1 MPLRLV
7 HPVHRATHRIGL
19 YLDDL
24 RERGLT
30 QGEAHILGLLAH
42 SGPANVAELHRGLAH
57 KRSTLTSILDRLAK
71 RGLITRTVGETDRRT
86 FVVRLTA
93 KGRKLA
99 KRVQRHLSA
108 LERAVARRVS
118 AADIR
123 AFKKVVAALE
133 QEAHQRVGSTRT
145 RADSQAQESGLVKLD
160 GLKPSSFEV
169 GRFQIFIVTG
179 TARAKL
185 RAPGF
190 RSRPEGR
197 AQCKEFDLAGE
208 HAAPLARMGRA

>member
-42 SGPANVAELHRGLAH
+42 PGRANVADLHRGLAH
-57 KRSTLTSILDRLAK
+57 KRSTLTSILDRLAR
-71 RGLITRTVGETDRRT
+71 RGLITRAVGETDRRT
-86 FVVRLTA
+86 FVIRLTA

-108 LERAVARRVS
+108 LERAVAHRVS
-118 AADIR
+118 AADIKG
-123 AFKKVVAALE
+123 FNKVVAALE
-133 QEAHQRVGSTRT
+133 QEAHQRVGSKGARPSGTRK
-145 RADSQAQESGLVKLD
+145 RW
-160 GLKPSSFEV
+160 
-169 GRFQIFIVTG
+169 
-179 TARAKL
+179 AR
-185 RAPGF
+185 
-190 RSRPEGR
+190 
-197 AQCKEFDLAGE
+197 
-208 HAAPLARMGRA
+208 

>member
-57 KRSTLTSILDRLAK
+57 KRSTLTSILDRLAR
-71 RGLITRTVGETDRRT
+71 RGLITRAVGETDRRT
-86 FVVRLTA
+86 FVVRPTA

-99 KRVQRHLSA
+99 LRVQRHLSA
-108 LERAVARRVS
+108 LERAVTRRVN

-123 AFKKVVAALE
+123 GFKKVVTALE
-133 QEAHQRVGSTRT
+133 QEAHRRVGSR
-145 RADSQAQESGLVKLD
+145 RA
-160 GLKPSSFEV
+160 
-169 GRFQIFIVTG
+169 
-179 TARAKL
+179 
-185 RAPGF
+185 
-190 RSRPEGR
+190 RPNR
-197 AQCKEFDLAGE
+197 KRRKEAL
-208 HAAPLARMGRA
+208 